1 MEQFQSLVGLM
12 PWTWIFTIC
21 NLLVLT
27 AGVKHFLFKPV
38 QAILAKRQE
47 SIQTQY
53 TEAEKA
59 EESAK
64 AMQVE
69 YEARLAN
76 AKAEATDIVKTAT
89 TRATMR
95 GEELVSAARNEANA
109 LKVKADADIASE
121 RKRAAGELK
130 NDISSLA
137 LGIAGKVVEKEIDPA
152 THRALIDEFI
162 QQVGEVS

>member
-21 NLLVLT
+21 NLLLLT

-47 SIQTQY
+47 EIQTQY
-53 TEAEKA
+53 TEAEQA

-89 TRATMR
+89 TR
-95 GEELVSAARNEANA
+95 
-109 LKVKADADIASE
+109 
-121 RKRAAGELK
+121 
-130 NDISSLA
+130 
-137 LGIAGKVVEKEIDPA
+137 
-152 THRALIDEFI
+152 
-162 QQVGEVS
+162 

>member
-21 NLLVLT
+21 NLLLLT

-47 SIQTQY
+47 EIQTQY
-53 TEAEKA
+53 TEAEQA

-89 TRATMR
+89 TRAAMR
-95 GEELVSAARNEANA
+95 GEELVSTARNEAAA
-109 LKVKADADIASE
+109 LKVKADEDIASE
-121 RKRAAGELK
+121 RKRAAGALK
-130 NDISSLA
+130 NDISNLA